1 MKDNEKLILFLD
13 TLGRT
18 IIGVE
23 DNASSTKDVYAVKN
37 PAVLNIIPTQQQT
50 MQVQVIPLVF
60 KEVLADA
67 SQDVVFTYNR
77 SGITLSKNVT
87 LDFKISAQYN
97 NIFGSLETLT
107 PPTASQEPVG
117 ATPIKLFDEESK

>member
-1 MKDNEKLILFLD
+1 MNKNEKLTLFLD

-23 DNASSTKDVYAVKN
+23 DSSSTKDIYAVKN

-67 SQDVVFTYNR
+67 SQNVVFNYNR
-77 SGITLSKNVT
+77 DSITLSKNVM

-97 NIFGSLETLT
+97 NIFGSLETIT
-107 PPTASQEPVG
+107 PPADTPPAVG
-117 ATPIKLFDEESK
+117 PTPIKLFDEESK

>member
-23 DNASSTKDVYAVKN
+23 DEESSTSTLYAVKN
-37 PAVLNIIPTQQQT
+37 PAVLNVIPTQQQT

-67 SQDVVFTYNR
+67 SADAVFFYNR
-77 SGITLSKNVT
+77 TGITLSINIV
-87 LDFKISAQYN
+87 LDNKITTQYA
-97 NIFGSLETLT
+97 NITGYVKEQST
-107 PPTASQEPVG
+107 PVG